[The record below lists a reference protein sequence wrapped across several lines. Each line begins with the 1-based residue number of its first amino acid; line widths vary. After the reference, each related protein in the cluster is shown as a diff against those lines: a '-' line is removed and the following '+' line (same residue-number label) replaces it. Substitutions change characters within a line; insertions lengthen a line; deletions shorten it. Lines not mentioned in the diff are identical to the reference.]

1 MTKGVR
7 QLFRPFFSSP
17 HSYFPI
23 IQTENMLAYHYP
35 LIAREGW
42 VWIALSIIAAG
53 IAYVNVGVFSAPLWI
68 LAFFLIFLFRDPHR
82 KIPAFPLGIVCPV
95 DGKVVVIEEVHDAY
109 MDRSAMCISVKM
121 GFTSV
126 YSAHNP
132 MEGKIMEQWLET
144 PRKIAP
150 ITKVTTIVNN
160 SEPANYV
167 VTYAQ
172 WVQSDEKDDVVLVIE
187 ANTFLPRPQCYA
199 QSGERIGQ
207 GQRCAFLR
215 FGTHV
220 DVLMPISTRIDV
232 NVGDKV
238 LAGEDVIATL
248 VRASANSQSQTNVV
262 SA

>member
-1 MTKGVR
+1 
-7 QLFRPFFSSP
+7 
-17 HSYFPI
+17 
-23 IQTENMLAYHYP
+23 MLAYHYP

-42 VWIALSIIAAG
+42 TWIILSIIAAG
-53 IAYVNVGVFSAPLWI
+53 IAYVNVGVFSAPLWA
-68 LAFFLIFLFRDPHR
+68 LAVFLIFLFRDPHR
-82 KIPAFPLGIVCPV
+82 KIPALPLGIVCPV
-95 DGKVVVIEEVHDAY
+95 DGKIVVIEEVHDAY
-109 MDRSAMCISVKM
+109 MDRSAMCISIKM
-121 GFTSV
+121 GFTNV
-126 YSAHNP
+126 YSAHSP

-144 PRKIAP
+144 PRKITP
-150 ITKVTTIVNN
+150 VTSVNN
-160 SEPANYV
+160 NEPDNYV

-207 GQRCAFLR
+207 GQRCGFLR
-215 FGTHV
+215 FGTQV
-220 DVLMPISTRIDV
+220 DVLVPISTRIDV

-248 VRASANSQSQTNVV
+248 VRVSTGSQSQTSVV